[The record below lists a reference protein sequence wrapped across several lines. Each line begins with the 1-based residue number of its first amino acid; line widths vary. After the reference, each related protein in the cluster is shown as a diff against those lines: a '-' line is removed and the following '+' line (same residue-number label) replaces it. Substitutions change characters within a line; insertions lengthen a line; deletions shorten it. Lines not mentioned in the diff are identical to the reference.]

1 MSPQNSQAALA
12 ALNGVRPVL
21 SHFEKPRTAED
32 LAADIIDLWA
42 GAESALQTLVGNS
55 SLAGQQLV
63 RAARQAEVITIDQAH
78 SLLEFL
84 AARDRANRTS
94 YKPTQAD
101 GDAAVD
107 GFKALESG
115 LTGSAPVKAA
125 APASPSPVAY
135 TPRHSRPAQPSKPP
149 PPPPPPPQPASPY
162 APPSAGGGYRQPP
175 AYAARSMAG
184 PPTIEMP
191 GSFSSEPSSGG
202 SGSSGKGGTAGRGG
216 STSGGAS
223 GGIGRTMVQQALAAA
238 DSGGRGFPW
247 LPMPVWIGIVVIAL
261 LAGGGYFFFGRGTSG
276 GGLTAGIDA
285 MQNGKREVARGIFAK
300 AVNDDPAAPTPHVF
314 LARLARGEGD
324 LATARAQLDTAL
336 RLDPKNAVALR
347 EMGLVLFASR
357 QYDLARRF
365 FVRAVQANPQD
376 RASQGYLGCA
386 MMRLNRVAEGTK
398 WISGAGTGPWQACL
412 QPTTPTTAPPPL

>member
-1 MSPQNSQAALA
+1 MSPQSSQAALA

-21 SHFEKPRTAED
+21 AHFDKPRSAED

-55 SLAGQQLV
+55 SLTGQQLI
-63 RAARQAEVITIDQAH
+63 RAARQAELITLDQAH
-78 SLLEFL
+78 ALLEFL

-107 GFKALESG
+107 GFKSLESS
-115 LTGSAPVKAA
+115 LAGSASVKPAA
-125 APASPSPVAY
+125 AATPGPPVY
-135 TPRHSRPAQPSKPP
+135 TPRQSRPAQPSKPSTP
-149 PPPPPPPQPASPY
+149 PPPPSPY
-162 APPSAGGGYRQPP
+162 APRSAGGGYRQPP
-175 AYAARSMAG
+175 AYASRSMAG

-191 GSFSSEPSSGG
+191 GSFASAEAAAGGG
-202 SGSSGKGGTAGRGG
+202 S
-216 STSGGAS
+216 SGGAS
-223 GGIGRTMVQQALAAA
+223 KPGGGSKAGGISGGVGRTMVQNALAAA

-247 LPMPVWIGIVVIAL
+247 LSLPAWIGIGVVVVLIV
-261 LAGGGYFFFGRGTSG
+261 GGYLFFGRGSSSS
-276 GGLTAGIDA
+276 GLTAGIDA
-285 MQNGKREVARGIFAK
+285 MKNGQREQARGEFAK
-300 AVNDDPAAPTPHVF
+300 AVNADPNAATPHVF
-314 LARLARGEGD
+314 LARLAREEGD

-336 RLDPKNAVALR
+336 RLDSKNAAGLR

-365 FVRAVQANPQD
+365 FVRAVTANPQD

-386 MMRLNRVAEGTK
+386 MMRLNRVTEGTS
-398 WISGAGTGPWQACL
+398 WIGKAGTGPWQSCL
-412 QPTTPTTAPPPL
+412 QQTSTTTAPPPL